1 MLQRIILTALL
12 MAVIDL
18 PYLSLFAAKSFRPMI
33 QAIQGSPLVFRYIAA
48 VPVYFALAYLL
59 NLASSWREAAAI
71 GAATYA
77 VYDFTNY
84 ASLKNYTLSFALQ
97 DTVWGGVLFALT
109 WAARNKIGF

>member
-1 MLQRIILTALL
+1 MFQRIILTALL
-12 MAVIDL
+12 MAAIDI
-18 PYLSLFAAKSFRPMI
+18 PYLSLVASNSFKPMI
-33 QAIQGSPLVFRYIAA
+33 QAIQGSPLVFRLIAA
-48 VPVYFALAYLL
+48 VPVYLALAYLI

-84 ASLKNYTLSFALQ
+84 ATLKNYTLSFALQ
-97 DTVWGGVLFALT
+97 DTAWGSILFALT